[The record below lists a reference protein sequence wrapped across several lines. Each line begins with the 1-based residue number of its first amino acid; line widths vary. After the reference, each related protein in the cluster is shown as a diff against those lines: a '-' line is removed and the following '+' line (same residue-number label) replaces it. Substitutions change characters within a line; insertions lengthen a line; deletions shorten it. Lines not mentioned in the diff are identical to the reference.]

1 MQNKE
6 NIFEK
11 NNKGFE
17 QTFKELPKKEAVES
31 EDFINYEKVEE
42 ELSFLFKESKDKII
56 EENRGDDKESSPE
69 INKKI
74 DDLLALAFVKSPEEA
89 IKKASSFNDPF
100 LLDEFHDRLIDELRK
115 RKLN

>member
-1 MQNKE
+1 M
-6 NIFEK
+6 
-11 NNKGFE
+11 
-17 QTFKELPKKEAVES
+17 
-31 EDFINYEKVEE
+31 
-42 ELSFLFKESKDKII
+42 FKESKDKII
-56 EENRGDDKESSPE
+56 EESPKDNKEGNPQ

>member
-1 MQNKE
+1 MQNRE

-11 NNKGFE
+11 NNQGFE
-17 QTFKELPKKEAVES
+17 QTFNELPKKEVIES
-31 EDFINYEKVEE
+31 EDFRNYEKVEE
-42 ELSFLFKESKDKII
+42 ELSFLFKESKDNMI
-56 EENRGDDKESSPE
+56 EESRGDNREDRPQ

-100 LLDEFHDRLIDELRK
+100 LLDEFHDRLIEELRK

>member
-1 MQNKE
+1 MQNRE
-6 NIFEK
+6 NTFEK
-11 NNKGFE
+11 NNQGFE
-17 QTFKELPKKEAVES
+17 QTFKELPKKEVIES
-31 EDFINYEKVEE
+31 EDFRNYEKVEE

-56 EENRGDDKESSPE
+56 EESPKDNKEGNPQ

-74 DDLLALAFVKSPEEA
+74 DDLLALDFVKSPEEA